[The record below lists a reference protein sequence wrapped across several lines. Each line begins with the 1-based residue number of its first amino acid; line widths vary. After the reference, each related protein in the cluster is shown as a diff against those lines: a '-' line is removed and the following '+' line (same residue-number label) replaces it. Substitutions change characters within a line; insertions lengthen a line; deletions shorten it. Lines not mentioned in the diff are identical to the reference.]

1 MNCVLFLTADLT
13 VLNPHIMHIIQFI
26 ELVATDQ
33 DHSESNVSSA
43 CGLVG

>member
-1 MNCVLFLTADLT
+1 VNPDLT
-13 VLNPHIMHIIQFI
+13 LVQPHIMHIIAFI
-26 ELVATDQ
+26 ELVSGDQ

>member
-1 MNCVLFLTADLT
+1 MMEPRIV
-13 VLNPHIMHIIQFI
+13 HIVEFI
-26 ELVATDQ
+26 ERIAADQ

>member
-1 MNCVLFLTADLT
+1 
-13 VLNPHIMHIIQFI
+13 MHIIAFI
-26 ELVATDQ
+26 EVIATDQ